1 MPLMPAICD
10 NCGAVFNSGVMGSD
24 GAAHT
29 TFVNC
34 TAGPCPRCGG
44 MGHIPDGV
52 YNFIG
57 NAIEF
62 LSGPQRTI
70 EELKIL
76 AELLRIAKRE
86 KFSPEI
92 LNDKIEKEL
101 PQFSLFK
108 NFLPKTKAEFYAFI
122 SIILAVI
129 TILINSANYFSNKK
143 ISKTEIQEI
152 TQVVINNSIVQM
164 GCGNSIRI
172 NQPAIRKK

>member
-10 NCGAVFNSGVMGSD
+10 NCGAVFSSGVFGGE
-24 GAAHT
+24 GALNT
-29 TFVNC
+29 TFVGC
-34 TAGPCPRCGG
+34 TAGPCPKCGG
-44 MGHIPDGV
+44 TGHIPDGV
-52 YNFIG
+52 YNFVG

-70 EELKIL
+70 DELRIL

-92 LNDKIEKEL
+92 LNEKIEKAL
-101 PQFSLFK
+101 PHFSLFK
-108 NFLPKTKAEFYAFI
+108 NFLPKTRAEFYAFV

-164 GCGNSIRI
+164 GSGNTIRI
-172 NQPAIRKK
+172 GQPKK